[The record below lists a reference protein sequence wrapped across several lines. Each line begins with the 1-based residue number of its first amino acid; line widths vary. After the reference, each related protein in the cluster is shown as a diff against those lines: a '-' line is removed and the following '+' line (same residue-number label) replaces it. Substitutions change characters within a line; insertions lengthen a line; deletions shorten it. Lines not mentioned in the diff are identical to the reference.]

1 VNFEESAEQTHLR
14 TELRKYFATLL
25 TPEVGESLHGA
36 HSTAAARRSLW
47 RQLGTDGLLGLGWS
61 EDLGGWDRPASDQF
75 IFFDEAV
82 RAGAPL
88 PIAGL
93 TTVASALLQHGTPEL
108 QAELLP
114 RLAAGEAIF
123 ALGYREP
130 NAGSDLS
137 TLATTAVQDGD
148 HWIISGEKVWTTGA
162 HEADYILLACTTDPD
177 ASHFRS
183 VSLIIVPTDA
193 EGFTW
198 SPILTIDDGH
208 STHTRYEDV
217 RVPAGNLV
225 GPLHGGW
232 AVMTGQAPAEA
243 LSTLALDATTFRLF
257 DETVAWAEANRSI
270 EEPWVQ
276 LELGH
281 CCAQLDALQLLRWK
295 VVQGIESGHFS
306 SSAASVAKVLGAET
320 AADVHERLLG
330 IVGPVGRFRSGSAA
344 SGVES
349 GLTGDLEHAG
359 RGGHL
364 RSIRDGVNEAHRD
377 VIAWHSLG
385 MNRRSPDREED
396 A

>member
-1 VNFEESAEQTHLR
+1 MNFEETPEQANLR
-14 TELRKYFATLL
+14 AELRKYFAMLL
-25 TPEVGESLHGA
+25 TPEVAESLHGA

-47 RQLGTDGLLGLGWS
+47 RQLGTDGLLGLGWP
-61 EDLGGWDRPASDQF
+61 EDLGGWDRPAADQF

-88 PIAGL
+88 PTAGL

-108 QAELLP
+108 QSELLP

-123 ALGYREP
+123 AIGYREEH
-130 NAGSDLS
+130 AGSDLS
-137 TLATTAVQDGD
+137 NLATTAVKDGD
-148 HWIISGEKVWTTGA
+148 HWIISGHKVWTTGA
-162 HEADYILLACTTDPD
+162 HEADYVLLACTTDPD
-177 ASHFRS
+177 ADHFRG
-183 VSLIIVPTDA
+183 VSIIIVPTNA
-193 EGFTW
+193 EGFSW

-208 STHTRYEDV
+208 STHTRYENV
-217 RVPAGNLV
+217 RVPLGNLV

-232 AVMTGQAPAEA
+232 DVMTGQAAAET

-257 DETVAWAEANRSI
+257 DETVAWAVENRSI
-270 EEPWVQ
+270 DEPWVQ

-281 CCAQLDALQLLRWK
+281 CCAQLDALHLLRWK
-295 VVQGIESGHFS
+295 VVHHIESGHFS

-320 AADVHERLLG
+320 ATDVHERLLG

-344 SGVES
+344 SGVEA

-377 VIAWHSLG
+377 VIAWHALG
-385 MNRRSPDREED
+385 MNRRTELRDD